1 MYAFRFATTEAQD
14 DGLIAKMNMGK
25 NHSRYSLV
33 FWNCADF
40 SSAILNFYFPR
51 KFRRSPLPDAG
62 ITTPLQVTYKLVRY
76 ARKHPET
83 QLSVLAI
90 PQVPGYRG
98 PSRPNNSIA
107 QSLIARGYLIP
118 LAVFCPACAGG
129 MLVDW
134 LVWGR
139 YPLPIGHPQTLTPT
153 DMTPL
158 TSPAPAVLTQ
168 CTQTATGCQGL
179 LLPEFAPAF

>member
-1 MYAFRFATTEAQD
+1 MYAFRFATAEKQD
-14 DGLIAKMNMGK
+14 DALIAKMNGGT

-51 KFRRSPLPDAG
+51 TFRRSPFPDAG
-62 ITTPLQVTYKLVRY
+62 ITTPMQVTYELVRY
-76 ARKHPET
+76 ARRHPEI

-98 PSRPNNSIA
+98 HSRPNKSIA
-107 QSLIARGYLIP
+107 QSLIVRGYVIP
-118 LAVFCPACAGG
+118 LAIFCPACAGG
-129 MLVDW
+129 LLADW

-139 YPLPIGHPQTLTPT
+139 YPLHIERAQTLTPT
-153 DMTPL
+153 DLTPL
-158 TSPAPAVLTQ
+158 TSTAGTALSESAQGSIAV
-168 CTQTATGCQGL
+168 AD
-179 LLPEFAPAF
+179 